1 MQFWL
6 LAQELSAARNA
17 PATARPEG
25 DPDDAEM
32 DEEEVY
38 KELDEEPVSGDE
50 EDVEMLDDRELGP
63 EDGEDFADEDEGP
76 PW

>member
-17 PATARPEG
+17 PAPARPEG
-25 DPDDAEM
+25 NPGDAEV

-38 KELDEEPVSGDE
+38 KESGKEPVSGDE
-50 EDVEMLDDRELGP
+50 EDVEMLDDGELGP
-63 EDGEDFADEDEGP
+63 EDGEDFGDEDEGL